1 MLLSLKIGCQ
11 LILPL
16 YSKREI
22 EVLLL
27 INYRPISLTSVLC
40 KVMEHIIFHHIM
52 SYFTSLNI
60 LNPLQHGF
68 RPNHSCQTQLVDFI
82 DEIQRSMNIRQQT
95 DLLFIDFSKAF
106 DTVPHGRLLNKLKF
120 YGVRGPLLRWISS
133 WLTERYQ
140 RVMVDG
146 ESSSTTAVKS
156 GVPQGTVLGPLMFL
170 VYINDINENITS
182 SVRLFAD
189 DCVIYKSIT
198 SLEDAE
204 QLQEDLC
211 KICEWTNKWQM
222 KLNIDKCAVLRCT
235 RSPIPIQYAY
245 TLMGHNLE
253 IKKLYTYLGVGIDN
267 TMSWSSHIQMIGNRS
282 TKVLNFIKR
291 NLNSCPLDTKKTAYL
306 MLVRPIMEY
315 AAPIWDPYYDTD
327 IYKLEKIQRRAARWI
342 LSEYSRT
349 TSVTSLLSGLN
360 IPTLQQRR
368 QLSRLTLFYKIIN
381 NALPISIPLRK
392 EPNFAQDNTIRITL
406 SCHKLL
412 LILI

>member
-1 MLLSLKIGCQ
+1 MERLDPIKAPGPDHIPTKVIKLCANVIAPVLQIIYSQSLKYAT
-11 LILPL
+11 LPQDWL
-16 YSKREI
+16 SADITPVFKKGNRSTAA
-22 EVLLL
+22 
-27 INYRPISLTSVLC
+27 NYRPISLMSVLC

-82 DEIQRSMNIRQQT
+82 DEIQRSMNTRQQT
-95 DLLFIDFSKAF
+95 DLLFIYFSKAF

-120 YGVRGPLLRWISS
+120 YGVRGPLLQWISS

-146 ESSSTTAVKS
+146 ESSSATPVKS

-198 SLEDAE
+198 TLEDAK
-204 QLQEDLC
+204 QLQEDLY

-222 KLNIDKCAVLRCT
+222 KLNIDKCAMLRCT

-245 TLMGHNLE
+245 TLMGHTLE

-267 TMSWSSHIQMIGNRS
+267 TMSWSSHIQMISNRS

-291 NLNSCPLDTKKTAYL
+291 NLNSCPLDTKKW
-306 MLVRPIMEY
+306 PI
-315 AAPIWDPYYDTD
+315 
-327 IYKLEKIQRRAARWI
+327 
-342 LSEYSRT
+342 
-349 TSVTSLLSGLN
+349 
-360 IPTLQQRR
+360 
-368 QLSRLTLFYKIIN
+368 
-381 NALPISIPLRK
+381 
-392 EPNFAQDNTIRITL
+392 
-406 SCHKLL
+406 
-412 LILI
+412 